1 MSHTPSAVWRRA
13 VVVAVALGMTV
24 CGGSPSE
31 HAGGPGGVVIPT
43 PTPAPT
49 APTEPPL
56 AKSCSNLSPGS
67 LSYRCLSTGASFQ
80 RELEEAIT
88 LLKAQKPQVF
98 DEERVLNVGAYVV
111 GIIKNLDAKG
121 VCATYDGEELA
132 VRTEG
137 DFNDQYDI
145 LTASDLVRRY
155 YVNTC
160 VPAVF
165 PLPRASKQSP
175 AGCTLAPS
183 HEVACGVP
191 PSQYVD
197 DVTAAIEQ
205 LLREKP
211 GIFDPA
217 NVAPGKDWP
226 AVKDWGAY
234 YQGLVDILSKK
245 GYCGFFNGEELVL
258 KKSNEFSEAFDINYQ
273 DRYIRLGPGIYQSAC
288 YPAQF

>member
-1 MSHTPSAVWRRA
+1 MSHTAIASWRRA
-13 VVVAVALGMTV
+13 AVVAAALGTTV
-24 CGGSPSE
+24 CGGSSSE

-49 APTEPPL
+49 APAEQPL
-56 AKSCSNLSPGS
+56 AASCGSLSPGS

-80 RELEEAIT
+80 RELEDAIA
-88 LLKAQKPQVF
+88 LLKVQKPQIF

-111 GIIKNLDAKG
+111 GIIRNLDAKG

-132 VRTEG
+132 VRTDG

-165 PLPRASKQSP
+165 PLPRASSPSP
-175 AGCTLAPS
+175 AGCALAPS

-191 PSQYVD
+191 PSQYMD

-205 LLREKP
+205 LLRERP
-211 GIFDPA
+211 GIFDA
-217 NVAPGKDWP
+217 GTLAPGRDWP
-226 AVKDWGAY
+226 AVKDWPTY

-245 GYCGFFNGEELVL
+245 GYCGFFNGEELVV
-258 KKSNEFSEAFDINYQ
+258 KRSNEFSEAFDINYQ
-273 DRYIRLGPGIYQSAC
+273 DKYIRLGPGIYQSAC